1 MTKPAKRRRTRKTA
15 RQRAQPPRA
24 AATEALDIPPQDLG
38 DRDVEQDA
46 WLLEREAEDIQR
58 DGR

>member
-1 MTKPAKRRRTRKTA
+1 MTKPAKRRRA
-15 RQRAQPPRA
+15 RRA
-24 AATEALDIPPQDLG
+24 AKRHAQVPQSTVTEPAEVPAEDLDE
-38 DRDVEQDA
+38 REVARDA

>member
-1 MTKPAKRRRTRKTA
+1 MTRLAKRRRTRKRA
-15 RQRAQPPRA
+15 RLRPQPARA
-24 AATEALDIPPQDLG
+24 APADPVEVPEQDLG
-38 DRDVEQDA
+38 DHDAEQDA

>member
-15 RQRAQPPRA
+15 RVRPQPPRA
-24 AATEALDIPPQDLG
+24 AATEPAEVAAQDLG